1 MQFSYK
7 EILYISVGKKVI
19 GWVISMGNFFV
30 EGLRYSGTSLYNGV
44 LADVTGSVS
53 KSVPS
58 LFNTARDFFPS
69 LSGNVDNVF
78 THTFVTPSAATSASG
93 VIDFFPALS
102 GKTAGT
108 TVSAPVSTGSFFS
121 FIDDYIP
128 DFFTG
133 IIPKVSN
140 GIRRIASQVVNTG
153 ADVISGVG
161 SFISGCFGRLINFA
175 KSFVGRV
182 NSDREG
188 NRIFSNG
195 RSQAWCADFVT
206 YCVKKVF
213 GNKLPS
219 DFGSSAVSDLRAWG
233 DKHGCYLKAPYEN
246 GKAAMANFLKNR
258 VKPGDIMIEKR
269 NGKSHTGIV
278 TYVDPNGQ
286 YFKTVEGNAS
296 DSVKEVTYKADSKTL
311 SGFVSL
317 SKFA

>member
-1 MQFSYK
+1 
-7 EILYISVGKKVI
+7 
-19 GWVISMGNFFV
+19 MGNFFV
-30 EGLRYSGTSLYNGV
+30 EGLRYSGSGLYDG
-44 LADVTGSVS
+44 LIADVTGSVS
-53 KSVPS
+53 KSFSMPS
-58 LFNTARDFFPS
+58 LFNSARDFFPAIG
-69 LSGNVDNVF
+69 GNVDNVF
-78 THTFVTPSAATSASG
+78 THTFVTPSAATSASE

-102 GKTAGT
+102 GKTTGT
-108 TVSAPVSTGSFFS
+108 TVSAPVTTSSFFS

-140 GIRRIASQVVNTG
+140 GIRRFASQVVNTG

-161 SFISGCFGRLINFA
+161 SFVSGCFGRLINFA

-213 GNKLPS
+213 GNKLPA
-219 DFGSSAVSDLRAWG
+219 DFGSSAVSGIKSWG
-233 DKHGCYLKAPYEN
+233 EKHGCYLKAPYEN
-246 GKAAMANFLKNR
+246 GKAAMANFLKTK

-278 TYVDPNGQ
+278 TYVDPNGK

-296 DSVKEVTYKADSKTL
+296 NSVKERTYNADSKTL

-317 SKFA
+317 SQFA